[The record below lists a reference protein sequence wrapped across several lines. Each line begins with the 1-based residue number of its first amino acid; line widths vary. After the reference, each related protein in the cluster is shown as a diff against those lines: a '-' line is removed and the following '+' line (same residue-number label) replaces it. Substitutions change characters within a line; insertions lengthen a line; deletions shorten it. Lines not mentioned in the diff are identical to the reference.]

1 MRKVSVFKTSVS
13 LVRSLKPNKPRLHSL
28 QAFRQVLPRD
38 SGIISDVNSQPVPTI
53 NVNEVHCSYPCLL
66 TNRMEQASYNY
77 WLYEPYTK
85 SVYNFFKYNP
95 F

>member
-1 MRKVSVFKTSVS
+1 MGCIRLCVMRKVSVVKTSVS

-28 QAFRQVLPRD
+28 QAFRQVLPWD

-77 WLYEPYTK
+77 
-85 SVYNFFKYNP
+85 
-95 F
+95 